1 MSAPIPVDRVGARTI
16 PRRIRP
22 PAHAGTSYPADASTL
37 GCHLDGFFTEI
48 PSAADST
55 PLAGLVAPHIDL
67 RVGGRVYGHAYA
79 AVRAAAPAA
88 RYVILG
94 TSHAP
99 GLGRFAATRDDYATP
114 LGVALT
120 DHAFLDRLAAHFAGD
135 LFLDRHLH
143 EREHAIEF
151 QVVLLQHVLHDRPD
165 VVIVPILV
173 SSFHDLVLRGA
184 APAADPEVAA
194 FLAALRATLAEDDV
208 PTVTIAGVDLAHV
221 GAKFGDR
228 AGATPSLLS
237 ATEAKD
243 RRLLAALESADPTAF
258 WRELASDAD
267 RTRVCGAAP
276 LLVFLELM
284 RGRRGRTLAYDR
296 FDETATRSSV
306 TYASLAFP
314 GA

>member
-1 MSAPIPVDRVGARTI
+1 MYAPIPVDRAGARAI
-16 PRRIRP
+16 PSRIRP
-22 PAHAGTSYPADASTL
+22 PAHAGSSYPADAHALRT
-37 GCHLDGFFTEI
+37 HLDEFFADV
-48 PSAADST
+48 PSPADGA

-67 RVGGRVYGHAYA
+67 RVGGRAYGHAYA
-79 AVRAAAPAA
+79 AVRAAPRAA

-114 LGVALT
+114 FGVVPT
-120 DHAFLDRLAAHFAGD
+120 DRAFLDRLAARWTGD
-135 LFLDRHLH
+135 LFRDRHLH
-143 EREHAIEF
+143 AREHAIEF
-151 QVVLLQHVLHDRPD
+151 QVVLLHHVLGDRPD
-165 VVIVPILV
+165 VAIVPILV
-173 SSFHDLVLRGA
+173 SSFHDLIRRGA
-184 APAADPEVAA
+184 APAGDPEIAA
-194 FLAALRATLAEDDV
+194 FLSALRATLADDDV
-208 PTVTIAGVDLAHV
+208 PTVVIAGVDLAHV

-228 AGATPSLLS
+228 GGATAALLA

-243 RRLLAALESADPTAF
+243 HRLLATLEAADPAAF
-258 WRELASDAD
+258 WHELAGDAD

-296 FDETATRSSV
+296 FDEAATRSCV
-306 TYASLAFP
+306 TYASVAFP